1 MNLSD
6 VSNVFKGHSFRGKI
20 PEDENGNVSV
30 VNASNIDELNGIDYD
45 GLKRTNLENSKRTE
59 EIEVREL
66 DILCV
71 STGPR
76 LYSCVAKGVNGR
88 VVPTTHLTLIRAD
101 HERVLPEYLSWFIN
115 NSQKYYL
122 LNAQG
127 SSVKNI
133 STGTLKS
140 LPVDLPPIEEQKRIV
155 DLNELLKEEE
165 KLMTKLLENRK
176 ALIGEIQRCLSSGKL
191 TIK

>member
-1 MNLSD
+1 MPET
-6 VSNVFKGHSFRGKI
+6 KGHSFRGKI

-76 LYSCVAKGVNGR
+76 LYSCVAKGVKGR
-88 VVPTTHLTLIRAD
+88 VVPTTHLTLIRAE